1 MKNKEELMRNIET
14 RLKTTMIGGIAQ
26 FEKYFGYLWEN
37 DSMHRE
43 KYEDLWEEARNNILN
58 NGNHQIRLAMRD
70 LADYNSNRPSSF
82 SEKYKYKFYFK
93 DDNNNFNK

>member
-1 MKNKEELMRNIET
+1 MKHKEELMRDIET
-14 RLKTTMIGGIAQ
+14 RLKTTMIGSIAQ

-37 DSMHRE
+37 DSNHRE

-70 LADYNSNRPSSF
+70 LSDYVYNKPASF
-82 SEKYKYKFYFK
+82 SEKYRYKFYFK
-93 DDNNNFNK
+93 DNNNK